1 MLMTIFALIVSA
13 AIDSVTLSIGDQ
25 TDLHLRVTCDAKD
38 EVSFPV
44 LEEELIP
51 GIEITD
57 RTIIDTAIL
66 KDGRVQYDQYI
77 TLQSFCDS
85 LFEIDPLEFK
95 ANGQTYWSDPLTLN
109 VVQPFEMDTTIQIN
123 DIKEPYKAPI
133 WWWGIL
139 RWVLLALGI
148 LLLLALIG
156 LGVFYWVK
164 YLAAKEAGKKFVI
177 KEKPVPLRPADVVA
191 LEKLDAIRQ
200 SKVWQQGKVK
210 EYHTELTDVVREYI
224 ERRFG
229 VNSVEQTTDE
239 TLRAMRPLLQ
249 ERKDLYEQLRKM
261 LTLADLIK
269 FAKWTASPDEHEISL
284 RDAYTLVK
292 ETTVQPEPEETE
304 KKTKK

>member
-1 MLMTIFALIVSA
+1 
-13 AIDSVTLSIGDQ
+13 
-25 TDLHLRVTCDAKD
+25 
-38 EVSFPV
+38 
-44 LEEELIP
+44 
-51 GIEITD
+51 
-57 RTIIDTAIL
+57 
-66 KDGRVQYDQYI
+66 
-77 TLQSFCDS
+77 
-85 LFEIDPLEFK
+85 
-95 ANGQTYWSDPLTLN
+95 
-109 VVQPFEMDTTIQIN
+109 MDTTIQIN

-292 ETTVQPEPEETE
+292 ETTVQPEPEEKE